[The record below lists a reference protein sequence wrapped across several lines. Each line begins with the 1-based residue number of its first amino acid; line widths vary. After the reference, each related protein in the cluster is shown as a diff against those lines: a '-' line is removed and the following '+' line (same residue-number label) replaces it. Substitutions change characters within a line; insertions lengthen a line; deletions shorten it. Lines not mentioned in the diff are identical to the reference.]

1 MDNSDKHTSLLH
13 ICGGKS
19 FIEKATDLNANL
31 NAKEVLTKID
41 FIFGNKNWAKFLDN
55 LKNQI
60 QNFPF
65 HENYLISMDENQP

>member
-1 MDNSDKHTSLLH
+1 MDNSDKPTSLIH

-41 FIFGNKNWAKFLDN
+41 FILGNKNWAKF
-55 LKNQI
+55 
-60 QNFPF
+60 FR
-65 HENYLISMDENQP
+65 